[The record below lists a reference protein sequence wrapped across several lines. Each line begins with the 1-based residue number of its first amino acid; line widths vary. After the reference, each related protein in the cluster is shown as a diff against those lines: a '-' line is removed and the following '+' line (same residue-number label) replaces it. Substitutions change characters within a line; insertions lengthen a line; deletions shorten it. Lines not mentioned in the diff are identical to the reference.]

1 MADWVQVAV
10 PSVESAPATAVS
22 DARRLI
28 ACLGNLSVARE
39 RNAQKRSE
47 PPPPDMLAGK
57 AVVLRPLRVADRIK
71 SMRWRNDPDV
81 RDGILGYRFPVT
93 EEMEADWVDAV
104 LKDQSRTRVVL
115 AIEDKTDSALVGFV
129 YLNNIYWF
137 ARNAEFGML
146 IGERDR
152 QGKGLARETL
162 ELVANYAFG
171 TLNLHK
177 IYLRVVAFNKRA
189 LNLYRTF
196 GFAEEGIQRQ
206 QAFLRE
212 RYHDVVLMGLLR
224 RELERRRAG
233 RKFHSG

>member
-1 MADWVQVAV
+1 
-10 PSVESAPATAVS
+10 
-22 DARRLI
+22 
-28 ACLGNLSVARE
+28 
-39 RNAQKRSE
+39 
-47 PPPPDMLAGK
+47 MLAGRV
-57 AVVLRPLRVADRIK
+57 ALLRPLRASDHATSV
-71 SMRWRNDPDV
+71 RWRNDAEI
-81 RDGILGYRFPVT
+81 RDHVLGYRFPVT
-93 EEMEADWVDAV
+93 KEMEAHWVDAV

-115 AIEDKTDSALVGFV
+115 AIEDKTDGALVGFV
-129 YLNNIYWF
+129 YLNNIDWF

-162 ELVANYAFG
+162 ELVATYAFG

-177 IYLRVVAFNKRA
+177 VYLRVVAFNKRA

-224 RELERRRAG
+224 REFERKRAG
-233 RKFHSG
+233 REFRSG